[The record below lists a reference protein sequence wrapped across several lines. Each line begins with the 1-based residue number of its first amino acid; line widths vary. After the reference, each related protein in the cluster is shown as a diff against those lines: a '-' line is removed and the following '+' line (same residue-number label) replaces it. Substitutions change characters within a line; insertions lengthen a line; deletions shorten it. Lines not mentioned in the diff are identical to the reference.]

1 MIGRTRHRIRAFY
14 AATAASRKE
23 GLRRDVIV
31 MSDWRAATGAL
42 PFAATAFLK
51 ERGLNMTAAGS
62 ADTSAVTLPTTR
74 PTRSRL
80 LGLPIVA
87 DFAALLRF
95 FRDADAS
102 VAGKAFV
109 LLAVAYVIWP
119 VDAVPDVA
127 PVLGWLDDLG
137 VAALALG
144 YVAKVVKRYRAA

>member
-14 AATAASRKE
+14 APTAASRKE

-31 MSDWRAATGAL
+31 MSDWRVVPGAL
-42 PFAATAFLK
+42 TFPATAFLN
-51 ERGLNMTAAGS
+51 ERGLDMTATGS
-62 ADTSAVTLPTTR
+62 ADTSNVSLPTMR

-137 VAALALG
+137 VAALALA
-144 YVAKVVKRYRAA
+144 YVAKVVKRYRTA